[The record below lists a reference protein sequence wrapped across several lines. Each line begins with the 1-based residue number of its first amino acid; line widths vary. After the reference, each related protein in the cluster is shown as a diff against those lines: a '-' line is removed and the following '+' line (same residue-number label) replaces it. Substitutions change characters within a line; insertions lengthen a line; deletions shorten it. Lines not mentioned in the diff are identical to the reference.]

1 MALMLASVF
10 VGFLW
15 AIGLLAVFGRLV
27 AWRWP
32 QKKADDKKKG
42 KPPPAGQRVS
52 PGAFLAAAGASI
64 VGSLLIAN
72 VVLDF
77 VAVVINARANQPMF
91 VPFVV
96 GAVGALVLRRDRLP
110 PILYAAGV
118 AVREFLA
125 ERAKA
130 QDQAAA
136 AQDST
141 PIERRFREPIETV
154 INVPVTP
161 IVRTIPQVPPPQP
174 DLPPVMVVRV
184 APRRNDPTLLQR
196 RRQIVNLLKARS
208 TVLAAK
214 APVPS
219 VAATS
224 DPTAAALASQAAAT
238 VAETRAMHDVW
249 RAEAEALR
257 EQWRKDGEA
266 LREQW
271 RRDTRVKAD
280 DGKQ

>member
-32 QKKADDKKKG
+32 QKKDDNKKKG
-42 KPPPAGQRVS
+42 KPSAGQRVS

-64 VGSLLIAN
+64 VGSLLVAN
-72 VVLDF
+72 VALDF

-110 PILYAAGV
+110 PVMYAVGV

-136 AQDST
+136 RQDPT
-141 PIERRFREPIETV
+141 PIERRFREPVSTV
-154 INVPVTP
+154 IDAPVTP
-161 IVRTIPQVPPPQP
+161 IIRTMPSVPPSRP
-174 DLPPVMVVRV
+174 DLPPVMVVSV
-184 APRRNDPTLLQR
+184 TPRRGEPTLSQR
-196 RRQIVNLLKARS
+196 RREIVGHLKARS
-208 TVLAAK
+208 ADLAAK
-214 APVPS
+214 VPAPAIVP
-219 VAATS
+219 
-224 DPTAAALASQAAAT
+224 DIEPTAAALASQAAAT

-266 LREQW
+266 LRDQW
-271 RRDTRVKAD
+271 RRDTRVKVEDA
-280 DGKQ
+280 KQ

>member
-32 QKKADDKKKG
+32 QKTDDNKKKKG
-42 KPPPAGQRVS
+42 KPSAGQRVS
-52 PGAFLAAAGASI
+52 PGAFLAAAGGSI
-64 VGSLLIAN
+64 VGSLLLAN
-72 VVLDF
+72 LAVDF
-77 VAVVINARANQPMF
+77 VSVVINARANQSTF

-96 GAVGALVLRRDRLP
+96 GAAGALVLRRDRLP
-110 PILYAAGV
+110 PILYAVGV

-136 AQDST
+136 RQDST

-154 INVPVTP
+154 VNVPVTP

-184 APRRNDPTLLQR
+184 APRRNDPTLPQQR
-196 RRQIVNLLKARS
+196 RRIVNLLKARS
-208 TVLAAK
+208 AALAAK

-219 VAATS
+219 SAPAT

-238 VAETRAMHDVW
+238 VAETRAMHDIW

-271 RRDTRVKAD
+271 RRDTRVKVE
-280 DGKQ
+280 DGKP